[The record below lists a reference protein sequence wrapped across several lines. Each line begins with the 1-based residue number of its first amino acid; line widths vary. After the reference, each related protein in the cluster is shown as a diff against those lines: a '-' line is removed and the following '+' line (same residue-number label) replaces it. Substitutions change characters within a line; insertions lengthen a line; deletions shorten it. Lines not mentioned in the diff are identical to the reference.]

1 MTSITRRSLRLVKN
15 GFGRVTQRSGTRP
28 KMATGHTIAEL
39 KEHIKRI
46 AAAKNLKVTL
56 PTLKHDLQELL
67 AEVEEMTEYIASP
80 PVSPDH
86 VLDISRRIIAGL
98 RENPQIARE
107 MFRMIGLSYTL
118 FSTDLNANKFI
129 YGGVAEQ
136 MLIDAIKSLPMFKVD
151 DISEQDLVDIDVTY
165 ADTPKIP
172 FSVKLVAGM
181 SGVIIKNYRK
191 ARPEVLP
198 PFPDSIILIYDS
210 KNKKS
215 PKAHVIFLPHAMI
228 DAIPYDG
235 PKREEGDANYALKS
249 GFIKYLAH
257 NLDESLRMSIDI
269 EHIPKVARHGLKK
282 PTEKSGI
289 HTIND
294 LVLPVLRNPD
304 LLTLL
309 RKDSMDVR

>member
-1 MTSITRRSLRLVKN
+1 
-15 GFGRVTQRSGTRP
+15 
-28 KMATGHTIAEL
+28 MASGHTIAEL
-39 KEHIKRI
+39 KENIKRI
-46 AAAKNLKVTL
+46 VAAKNLKVTL

-67 AEVEEMTEYIASP
+67 TEVEEMSEYVPSP
-80 PVSPDH
+80 PTSPEH
-86 VLDISRRIIAGL
+86 VLDISRRIIAGF
-98 RENPQIARE
+98 RENPQIVRE
-107 MFRMIGLSYTL
+107 MFRMIGLSYAL

-136 MLIDAIKSLPMFKVD
+136 MLIDSIMRLPMFKVE
-151 DISEQDLVDIDVTY
+151 DISEQDLVDIDVKY

-191 ARPEVLP
+191 ARPQVLP

-228 DAIPYDG
+228 DTIPYDG
-235 PKREEGDANYALKS
+235 QKREEGDANYALKS
-249 GFIKYLAH
+249 GFVKYLAR

-269 EHIPKVARHGLKK
+269 EHVPKVTKQGVKK

-294 LVLPVLRNPD
+294 LVLPVLRNPE
-304 LLTLL
+304 LLRML
-309 RKDSMDVR
+309 RKDSMHLR

>member
-1 MTSITRRSLRLVKN
+1 MA
-15 GFGRVTQRSGTRP
+15 SGN
-28 KMATGHTIAEL
+28 TIAEL
-39 KEHIKRI
+39 KENIKRI

-67 AEVEEMTEYIASP
+67 AEVEEMSEYVPSP
-80 PVSPDH
+80 PVSPEH
-86 VLDISRRIIAGL
+86 VLDISRRIIAGF
-98 RENPQIARE
+98 RENPQIVRE

-136 MLIDAIKSLPMFKVD
+136 MLIDAIKSLPMFKVE

-165 ADTPKIP
+165 AETPKIP

-228 DAIPYDG
+228 DSIAYDG

-249 GFIKYLAH
+249 GFIKHLAS
-257 NLDESLRMSIDI
+257 NLDESLKMSIDI
-269 EHIPKVARHGLKK
+269 EHVPKVTKHGVKK
-282 PTEKSGI
+282 PTEKYGI

-304 LLTLL
+304 LITLL
-309 RKDSMDVR
+309 RKDSMDLR